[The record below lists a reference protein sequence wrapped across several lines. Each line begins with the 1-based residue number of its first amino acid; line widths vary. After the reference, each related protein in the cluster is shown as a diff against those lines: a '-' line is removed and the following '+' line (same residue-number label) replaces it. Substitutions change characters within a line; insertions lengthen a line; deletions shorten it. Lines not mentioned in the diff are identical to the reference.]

1 MANDLPLTLRV
12 YRSLSTVATP
22 LAGALVRHRL
32 KRGKEDEA
40 RVGERRGLTDAER
53 PPGPLVW
60 MHGASVGEVLAVAG
74 LVERMRA
81 MNIRVLL
88 TSGTVTSAAIV
99 ARRFPPD
106 VIHQFIPYDSPR
118 FVARFLDHWQPSF
131 ALFVES
137 DLWPNLILSGAERR
151 IPMIVIN
158 GRMSQRSFQRWRAAP
173 ATMGTLLSRFEMC
186 LVQSQGDGDRFTAL
200 GSPHVFNT
208 GNLKFDVPAPPA
220 DPHKLA
226 QLTRAL
232 QGRTVVLASSTHP
245 GEEEVVLD
253 VHRRLAAYFP
263 ALLTIIVPRHPER
276 GQQIA
281 QLTGPSSLRVA
292 VRSKDQLPSPETEIY
307 VADTLGEL
315 GLFYRLSPIVFVGGS
330 LVNHGGQNPIEPIKL
345 GAAVLHGP
353 HVGNFAEIY
362 RALDEA
368 GGARLAGDGEALVKQ
383 VGGWLD
389 NRDARQRAAVSGR
402 AVVDRLGG
410 ALDRTMAALEPYLL
424 QLRLESGTIHA

>member
-1 MANDLPLTLRV
+1 MASDLPLTLRL

-40 RVGERRGLTDAER
+40 RVGERKGLTDTAR

-74 LVERMRA
+74 LVERMRM

-88 TSGTVTSAAIV
+88 TSGTVTSATIV

-151 IPMIVIN
+151 IPMIVVN
-158 GRMSQRSFQRWRAAP
+158 GRMSQRSFQRWRSAP

-186 LVQSQGDGDRFTAL
+186 LVQSQGDADRFAAL

-220 DPHKLA
+220 DPLKLE
-226 QLTRAL
+226 QLARAM
-232 QGRTVVLASSTHP
+232 QGRPVVLASSTHP

-276 GQQIA
+276 GQQVA
-281 QLTGPSSLRVA
+281 QLTGTSSLRVA
-292 VRSKDQLPSPETEIY
+292 MRSRDQLPSPETDIY

-424 QLRLESGTIHA
+424 QLRLESGTVHA

>member
-1 MANDLPLTLRV
+1 MASDLPLTLRV

-22 LAGALVRHRL
+22 LAGALVKHRL

-40 RVGERRGLTDAER
+40 RVGERKGLSATER

-60 MHGASVGEVLAVAG
+60 IHGASVGEVLAVAG

-81 MNIRVLL
+81 MNIRILL

-99 ARRFPPD
+99 TKRFPPD

-137 DLWPNLILSGAERR
+137 DLWPNLILAGAERR
-151 IPMIVIN
+151 IPMIVVN
-158 GRMSQRSFQRWRAAP
+158 GRMSQRSFQRWRTAP
-173 ATMGTLLSRFEMC
+173 ATMATLLARFEMC
-186 LVQSQGDGDRFTAL
+186 LAQSPGDADRFSAL

-220 DPHKLA
+220 DPQKLT
-226 QLTRAL
+226 QLQQAV
-232 QGRTVVLASSTHP
+232 QGRPLVLASSTHP
-245 GEEEVVLD
+245 GEEDMVLD
-253 VHRRLAAYFP
+253 AHRRLATYFP
-263 ALLTIIVPRHPER
+263 GLLTIIVPRHPER
-276 GQQIA
+276 GQQVA
-281 QLTGPSSLRVA
+281 QLTESSGFRPA
-292 VRSKDQLPSPETEIY
+292 MRSRDQLPSADTEVY

-315 GLFYRLSPIVFVGGS
+315 GLFYRLAPLVFVGGS

-345 GAAVLHGP
+345 GAVVVHGP
-353 HVGNFAEIY
+353 HVGNFADIY

-383 VGGWLD
+383 LGGWLD
-389 NRDARQRAAVSGR
+389 DRDARQRASVAGR
-402 AVVDRLGG
+402 AVIDRLGG
-410 ALDRTMAALEPYLL
+410 ALDKTMAALEPYLL
-424 QLRLESGTIHA
+424 QLRLESGTAHA